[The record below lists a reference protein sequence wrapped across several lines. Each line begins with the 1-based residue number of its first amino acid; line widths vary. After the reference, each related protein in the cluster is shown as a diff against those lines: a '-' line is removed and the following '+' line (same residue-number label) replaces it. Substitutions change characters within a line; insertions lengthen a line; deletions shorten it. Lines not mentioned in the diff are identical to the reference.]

1 MVRVVLIPFHTTPSN
16 IQLDGAKRDEIDQ
29 QLKDAMSKA
38 SCAAA
43 HLIQLGNEVIA
54 QQNGEQ
60 QVIIQKVRDLAPGVT
75 AQVHRSYSWLLTC
88 NHEGL
93 LPILH
98 VFKFFIISVT
108 NMHSKDPGK
117 GCTQNAACRLCM
129 GTFSRRNCS

>member
-38 SCAAA
+38 SHAAA

-60 QVIIQKVRDLAPGVT
+60 QVIIQKVRELVPDVT
-75 AQVHRSYSWLLTC
+75 ARVHRSYSWLLTATMKVC
-88 NHEGL
+88 
-93 LPILH
+93 
-98 VFKFFIISVT
+98 
-108 NMHSKDPGK
+108 
-117 GCTQNAACRLCM
+117 CTYY
-129 GTFSRRNCS
+129 TS